1 MAQEHS
7 KNPAFDAALEKFD
20 SRGGN
25 LASMFQAAL
34 NETPWGGEKL
44 EKFTPIIPELN
55 RRLEEAKAE
64 ARERPLTTEQ
74 VVKLLQEPTTPE
86 SGVSI
91 TAIEELRAQLLAQL
105 GELDPRNPAYTA
117 LLAKIS
123 SGSAKELSSLDGE
136 IALAIAESTT
146 EKAFASQEAEAEALS
161 RAQEEL
167 AHAWHALEEKQKALY
182 EAMQK
187 AYERGEIT
195 PDQWRQFQEDQEAC
209 DLAKADYLANP
220 NDPAKAALV
229 QSTGATVLTNSRNIL
244 ESLPEGSQPE
254 IRAAING
261 FGQSLTR
268 IETAEANLA
277 ATQQRQQEAHQRQ
290 QEAHQRQQ
298 EEQQRQQEEQQ
309 RQQEE
314 QQRQQ
319 EAQQRQQEEE
329 QRQQEEQQR
338 QQEAHQRE
346 AAEND
351 RQEAIQRALAELAA
365 MDAADAAA
373 RAQQASAAPN
383 TTPVAPTTAQTN
395 AAPTTAVAAAAAP
408 ATTIVADA
416 TSVDRGATLSN
427 LASPPR
433 PVTVPAPTVTAGIR
447 TA

>member
-74 VVKLLQEPTTPE
+74 VEKLLQEPTTPE

-146 EKAFASQEAEAEALS
+146 EKAFASAEATAAAAAKAL
-161 RAQEEL
+161 EEL
-167 AHAWHALEEKQKALY
+167 AHAWKVLEEKQKALD

-187 AYERGEIT
+187 AHERGEIS
-195 PDQWRQFQEDQEAC
+195 DDEYRAYLEKSR
-209 DLAKADYLANP
+209 LAKITADDATANP
-220 NDPAKAALV
+220 NDAAKAARARKAAAAV
-229 QSTGATVLTNSRNIL
+229 STHVGEIIERR
-244 ESLPEGSQPE
+244 PEGSLPD
-254 IRAAING
+254 IRAANSG
-261 FGQSLTR
+261 YSQGMAR
-268 IETAEANLA
+268 VETAEANLA
-277 ATQQRQQEAHQRQ
+277 ATEQRDA
-290 QEAHQRQQ
+290 A
-298 EEQQRQQEEQQ
+298 EQQRIAAEQQ
-309 RQQEE
+309 RDAEAG
-314 QQRQQ
+314 QQRSAKTSYGNDLSNDLFGPSPSMSAST
-319 EAQQRQQEEE
+319 AQP
-329 QRQQEEQQR
+329 
-338 QQEAHQRE
+338 
-346 AAEND
+346 
-351 RQEAIQRALAELAA
+351 
-365 MDAADAAA
+365 AAA
-373 RAQQASAAPN
+373 ALVNVAA
-383 TTPVAPTTAQTN
+383 TAATI
-395 AAPTTAVAAAAAP
+395 AVAAITAPADSAAP

-416 TSVDRGATLSN
+416 TYVDRGATLSN

-433 PVTVPAPTVTAGIR
+433 PVTVPPPTITAGTR
-447 TA
+447 TT